1 MTDLSHFD
9 SNIASNPKNT
19 IFGLPFTE
27 EDARLIILPVPW
39 EVTVSYG
46 SGTSRCGEHI
56 FNASMQVDLFDLESD
71 NAWKQGIYMRHPDR
85 KILMKSDYLRK
96 EAELYINYISK
107 GEQVEKNNF
116 MCKSLKEINEGSANL
131 NKWVYEQ
138 TANLL
143 QQDKLVV
150 LLGGDHSVPLGYLKA
165 IAEKY
170 GDFGVLQID
179 AHCDLRK
186 SYENFD
192 HSHASIMYNALTDI
206 PQITRLIQVGVRDYS
221 EEEWN
226 YICNSQHRVIT
237 YYDKEIKERLY
248 EGHTWQSIVDEIVQQ
263 LPSCVYLSFDIDGL
277 DSKLCPHTGT
287 PVNGGFEVAQ
297 ILYLV
302 KKIIESGRRFIGFD
316 LDEIAVGEN
325 NWDANVGARILWKLC
340 NMLMASN
347 PLPVT
352 PKVAECATTM

>member
-56 FNASMQVDLFDLESD
+56 FNASMQVDLFDLESG
-71 NAWKQGIYMRHPDR
+71 NAWRQGIYMRHPDR

-107 GEQVEKNNF
+107 GELLEKNSF
-116 MCKSLKEINEGSANL
+116 MCKSLKEINEGSVNL

-138 TANLL
+138 TVNLL
-143 QQDKLVV
+143 NQDKLVV

-186 SYENFD
+186 TYENFD
-192 HSHASIMYNALTDI
+192 YSHASVMYNALADI
-206 PQITRLIQVGVRDYS
+206 PQITKLIQLGVRDYS

-226 YICNSQHRVIT
+226 YICNCNRRILT
-237 YYDKEIKERLY
+237 YFDKEIKERLY
-248 EGHTWQSIVDEIVQQ
+248 EGQTWQFLVEEIVQQ
-263 LPSCVYLSFDIDGL
+263 LPSCVYISFDVDGL
-277 DSKLCPHTGT
+277 DPKLCPHTGT
-287 PVNGGFEVAQ
+287 PVHGGFEVEQ
-297 ILYLV
+297 IVYLI
-302 KKIIESGRRFIGFD
+302 KKIMESGRRFIGFD
-316 LDEIAVGEN
+316 LVEIAIGESSV
-325 NWDANVGARILWKLC
+325 DANVGARILWKLC
-340 NMLMASN
+340 NMLMTSN